1 MLERFILYQ
10 DENYRTTYNR
20 LGYGVMIYKE
30 YYSKMNR
37 RYEEV
42 SRIFLENEVIGKFKS
57 IM

>member
-1 MLERFILYQ
+1 MTKVIGNK
-10 DENYRTTYNR
+10 DENYRTTYNK

-30 YYSKMNR
+30 YYSRINR

-42 SRIFLENEVIGKFKS
+42 SRIFMENEVIEKFKL